1 MDIRKIRKLIEL
13 VENSSIS
20 EIEITEEE
28 GTIRI
33 SRALQVTAAP
43 AAAIPTAPISS
54 FSAPVESQIL
64 APAGNETAEE
74 TLPAGT
80 VIESPMVGT
89 FYRSPAPGEKSFA
102 DVGQSISVGDT
113 VCIIEAMKILNPIEA
128 EVAGTVKVI
137 LVEDGEPVE
146 FGQPLFIVD

>member
-1 MDIRKIRKLIEL
+1 MDIRKIKKLIEL

-28 GTIRI
+28 NTIRI
-33 SRALQVTAAP
+33 SRALQAASAPATAAT
-43 AAAIPTAPISS
+43 IPIAN
-54 FSAPVESQIL
+54 FSAPMESQA

-74 TLPAGT
+74 ALPAGT

-89 FYRSPAPGEKSFA
+89 FYRSPAPGEKSFT

-113 VCIIEAMKILNPIEA
+113 ICIIEAMKILNPIEA

>member
-33 SRALQVTAAP
+33 SRALQAAP
-43 AAAIPTAPISS
+43 APAMAPTIPISN
-54 FSAPVESQIL
+54 FSAPMASQA
-64 APAGNETAEE
+64 APAGNEPTEE
-74 TLPAGT
+74 ALPAGT

-89 FYRSPAPGEKSFA
+89 FYRSPGPGEKPFA
-102 DVGQSISVGDT
+102 EVGQSISVGDT
-113 VCIIEAMKILNPIEA
+113 ICIVEAMKILNPIEA
-128 EVAGTVKVI
+128 EVAGTIKVI

>member
-1 MDIRKIRKLIEL
+1 MDIRKIKKLIEL

-43 AAAIPTAPISS
+43 AAAPIMPVTHFAAPMEMQAAPTIN
-54 FSAPVESQIL
+54 ESK
-64 APAGNETAEE
+64 ED
-74 TLPAGT
+74 TLPDGT

-89 FYRSPAPGEKSFA
+89 FYRSPAPGEKAFS
-102 DVGQSISVGDT
+102 DVGQSIAVGDT
-113 VCIIEAMKILNPIEA
+113 ICIVEAMKILNPIEA
-128 EVAGTVKVI
+128 EIAGTVKAI
-137 LVEDGEPVE
+137 LVEDGQPVE